1 MHRLIEQARGTVDE
15 AELYWK
21 REHTISVR
29 YENYRLQGIT
39 EDDLSS
45 MALRVI
51 SGGRLGTTYGVSPE
65 QPGLI
70 EEARQAARF
79 GDEAGFSFAKEA
91 RYETVE
97 NYDPASTNLKSDD
110 LVDVCEKVKE
120 RIIRA
125 RPDIPLFIVASA
137 LTCELVIE
145 TTHGAA
151 GRDTSTRVTVG
162 FGAPIKGAGIGVYKS
177 TASVS
182 PIEVAPELV
191 DEFLEWY
198 GWTATKSTPKT
209 GRLPVIL
216 APEAAYLYLLPLA
229 VGLSGDTIEKGTSPL
244 IDRVGEAIL
253 SERLSV
259 IDDPLRDRDP
269 GARPFDD
276 EGVPCRRR
284 PLVDKGILQDYLI
297 DLRTGAALGRPS
309 TGNGLKRELFGGGTE
324 TRPNPWPVN
333 VTVEPGEVSYREM
346 ISSLDEGLLVTGGM
360 GFHSGNYPQGD
371 FAVQAIGFHIKD
383 GKVVGRLDRTM
394 ISANI
399 YKDFRNVRSVS
410 RERRLAYGGMLPGG
424 PVPYVL
430 VDSLR
435 VAGE

>member
-1 MHRLIEQARGTVDE
+1 MHRLIERARGKVDE

-39 EDDLSS
+39 EDELSS
-45 MALRVI
+45 VALRVI
-51 SGGRLGTTYGVSPE
+51 ADGRLGTTYGVDPDRT
-65 QPGLI
+65 GLI

-79 GDEAGFSFAKEA
+79 GDEAGFSFAGVADYKP
-91 RYETVE
+91 VE
-97 NYDPASTNLKSDD
+97 NYDKTSETLKSAD
-110 LVDVCEKVKE
+110 LVDLCESVKE
-120 RIIRA
+120 RIGRI
-125 RPDIPLFIVASA
+125 RPDIPLFIVAGT
-137 LTCELVIE
+137 LRRDLVVE
-145 TTHGAA
+145 TTNGAS
-151 GRDTSTRVTVG
+151 GRDTSTRVSLG
-162 FGAPIKGAGIGVYKS
+162 FGGPIKGAGIGVYKS

-182 PIEVAPELV
+182 PIEVDQELV

-198 GWTATKSTPKT
+198 GWTENKSTPKT

-216 APEAAYLYLLPLA
+216 APEAAYLYLLPLS
-229 VGLSGDTIEKGTSPL
+229 VGLSGDAVEKGTSPL
-244 IDRVGEAIL
+244 IDRLGEEVL

-284 PLVDKGILQDYLI
+284 ALVEKGILRDYLI
-297 DLRTGAALGRPS
+297 DLRTGGALGRDS
-309 TGNGLKRELFGGGTE
+309 TGNGLKRQLFGGGTE

-333 VTVEPGEVSYREM
+333 ITVEPGEVSYREM

-371 FAVQAIGFHIKD
+371 FAVQAIGFHIKN
-383 GKVVGRLDRTM
+383 GKVIGRLDRTM

-399 YKDFRNVRSVS
+399 YKDLKNVRSVS
-410 RERRLAYGGMLPGG
+410 KERRLGFGGMLPGG

-435 VAGE
+435 VAGK